1 MFLEFWKRRQAAIQ
15 YDWDVADFEEEEV
28 SESFSENS
36 EKKFANLREIF
47 RVKFW
52 KIENYFRADCNGS
65 QMWGFEVAWR

>member
-47 RVKFW
+47 RVKF
-52 KIENYFRADCNGS
+52 
-65 QMWGFEVAWR
+65 